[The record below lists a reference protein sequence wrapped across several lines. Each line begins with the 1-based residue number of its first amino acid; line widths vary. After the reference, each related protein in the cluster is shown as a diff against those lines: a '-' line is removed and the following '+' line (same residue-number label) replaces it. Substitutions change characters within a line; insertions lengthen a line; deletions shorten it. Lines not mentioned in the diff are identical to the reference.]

1 MRRRAARA
9 AQRRVEAAQ
18 DAAVRRVEAAQEA
31 AARGVEAAQEAAVRG
46 VEAAQEAA
54 ARGVEVARQ
63 SAADMREQ
71 AAEVVARVKPRLR
84 GVIHEYSFF
93 AALALGA
100 LLIWRAHGGREIA
113 AVAIYAAGI
122 CGLFGVSALYHRVT
136 WRPRARAWMRR
147 LDHSMI
153 FVFIAAS
160 FTPFAM
166 LVLHGAL
173 ATTILAV
180 AWGGALAGVVLSL
193 LWVGAPKWVTAI
205 VYVALGMVAVVTVP
219 DMWSTLGWL
228 PVAGVALGGA
238 LYTAGA
244 VIYATERP
252 DPVPAV
258 FGYHEVF
265 HSLVTG
271 AAALHYA
278 VIAFAVIP
286 LAR

>member
-1 MRRRAARA
+1 
-9 AQRRVEAAQ
+9 
-18 DAAVRRVEAAQEA
+18 
-31 AARGVEAAQEAAVRG
+31 
-46 VEAAQEAA
+46 
-54 ARGVEVARQ
+54 
-63 SAADMREQ
+63 MREQ

-100 LLIWRAHGGREIA
+100 LLIARANGGREVA

-160 FTPFAM
+160 FTPFAL
-166 LVLHGAL
+166 LVLDGTL

-180 AWGGALAGVVLSL
+180 VWGGALAGRRVV
-193 LWVGAPKWVTAI
+193 A
-205 VYVALGMVAVVTVP
+205 ALGRSAEVGHRARLRRAR
-219 DMWSTLGWL
+219 DGRGRDGARH
-228 PVAGVALGGA
+228 VAGARLAAGRGRRARRAALHG
-238 LYTAGA
+238 GA

-252 DPVPAV
+252 DPAPAV
-258 FGYHEVF
+258 YGYHEVF
-265 HSLVTG
+265 HTLVTG
-271 AAALHYA
+271 AAAMHYA
-278 VIAFAVIP
+278 VIAFAVAA
-286 LAR
+286 ARELTASRRAVRGPRGRLLEHVARARGARRSCA